1 MFTSACNIY
10 PQKHENIQNNRIDRM
25 TRGTCVW
32 IENLF
37 KIQIF
42 CLSTGTIFGF
52 PFIEKNSRTKET
64 ARIHADTIQ
73 NPTSRLSEGI
83 GASVLMLA
91 LFEEF
96 VARAVTVA
104 HTELSIVSSV
114 VGRFS
119 PMAVASLPAL
129 MRLNL
134 RARLRPKGR
143 ERYC

>member
-1 MFTSACNIY
+1 MQHISKK
-10 PQKHENIQNNRIDRM
+10 KHKNIQKYSIDGM

-83 GASVLMLA
+83 GASVVMLA

-96 VARAVTVA
+96 VAKAVTVA

-119 PMAVASLPAL
+119 LMKGATSCGTIKLPA
-129 MRLNL
+129 
-134 RARLRPKGR
+134 P
-143 ERYC
+143 